1 MGNRTIL
8 EIGESLVL
16 FQISIYYARIGDLNR
31 FLNYRVQDIQ
41 HPEIWDKLIENIL
54 PVVSTAYQQVD
65 SEIQQALERL
75 ARTAT

>member
-1 MGNRTIL
+1 
-8 EIGESLVL
+8 
-16 FQISIYYARIGDLNR
+16 
-31 FLNYRVQDIQ
+31 VQDIQ